1 MKLMDSSEILKSFSK
16 HLTEV
21 KLPKEKTSWNIA
33 GILKGQNGFYK
44 FDVRE
49 MHQLSSGEW
58 AKAGDT
64 GTKAEKMVFERKK
77 DWLIIDIQELHNYL
91 KITKQRTVYLD
102 ELQNLDWN
110 MIIKK

>member
-1 MKLMDSSEILKSFSK
+1 MKLIDSSKILKCFSK
-16 HLTEV
+16 YLTEV

-58 AKAGDT
+58 AKTGDT

-91 KITKQRTVYLD
+91 KITKQRIVHLD
-102 ELQNLDWN
+102 EIQNLDWN
-110 MIIKK
+110 MVVKK